1 LKILKITE
9 TLVRLEAD
17 TKIKQQKTGEPRA

>member
-17 TKIKQQKTGEPRA
+17 TKIKQRKAGELRA